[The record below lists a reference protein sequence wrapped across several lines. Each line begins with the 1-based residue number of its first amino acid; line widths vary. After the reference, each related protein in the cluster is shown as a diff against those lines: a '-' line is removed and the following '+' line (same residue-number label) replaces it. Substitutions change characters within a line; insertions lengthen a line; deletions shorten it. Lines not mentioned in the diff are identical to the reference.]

1 MSILSILKSGKKD
14 TSSKPESF
22 YDLKAKTID
31 GEEFNFS
38 SLKGKKV
45 LIVNVA
51 SKCGF
56 TPQYEELERLY
67 KEFSTND
74 FLILGFPSN
83 DFLRQESGT
92 EQEIKAFCQL
102 TYGVSF
108 PMMQKVKVKG
118 NSKHEVYRWLT
129 SKSINGISDSKV
141 KWNFQKYMINHEGA
155 LVGFL
160 APRVSPYDKEIL
172 DFIKS

>member
-1 MSILSILKSGKKD
+1 MSILSIFKSDKKD
-14 TSSKPESF
+14 TTVNLVSF
-22 YDLKAKTID
+22 YELKAKTID

-56 TPQYEELERLY
+56 TPQYEELEKLY
-67 KEFSTND
+67 KEFGTND

-118 NSKHEVYRWLT
+118 NSKHDVYKWLT
-129 SKSINGISDSKV
+129 SKSLNGFSDSSV
-141 KWNFQKYMINHEGA
+141 KWNFQKYMINQEGA
-155 LVGFL
+155 LVGFV

-172 DFIKS
+172 NFIKS